1 MKRKK
6 VDYSNN
12 YLQEKVKVDKFFIF
26 LMTFGLL
33 LAIGVLLGVDYDELS
48 SFEKIIVIFPAVF
61 ISLVGISL
69 WRYFGKQVVDIK
81 VIEDGL
87 LFIRNNGKCY
97 RVIDN
102 IVEVQNMQSTYV
114 FYLSGEKIMT
124 AYKYMPFDPFE
135 HKEKMDLLIERLIDS
150 GSLKIKKYKL
160 Y

>member
-61 ISLVGISL
+61 IPLVGISL
-69 WRYFGKQVVDIK
+69 WCYFGKQVVDIK
-81 VIEDGL
+81 QKLDILV
-87 LFIRNNGKCY
+87 N
-97 RVIDN
+97 IDN
-102 IVEVQNMQSTYV
+102 
-114 FYLSGEKIMT
+114 
-124 AYKYMPFDPFE
+124 
-135 HKEKMDLLIERLIDS
+135 KMRAW
-150 GSLKIKKYKL
+150 
-160 Y
+160 